1 VPLFG
6 VTAGHARAATAT
18 ITDVEQLAERYQ
30 ALHATADSA
39 ALPTPVAARVRMV
52 TVAHLA
58 AALAHAERAP
68 AVAPWLASIEA
79 TTHAD
84 SGDSARMHRHV
95 AHMRRVW
102 CQLCSACLSART
114 SAIGRCRTRNGA
126 FLRVDALGE
135 IRPVVYDS
143 SNHERPEDSCPGE
156 FLASSAPAAGA
167 LVDQRRLPLLAPSI
181 RNDSQRGRP

>member
-1 VPLFG
+1 

-135 IRPVVYDS
+135 LGPVVYDS
-143 SNHERPEDSCPGE
+143 SDRECHEASCLGE

-167 LVDQRRLPLLAPSI
+167 LPPNQRRPHLLVPSHQ
-181 RNDSQRGRP
+181 RDDSRGSGP